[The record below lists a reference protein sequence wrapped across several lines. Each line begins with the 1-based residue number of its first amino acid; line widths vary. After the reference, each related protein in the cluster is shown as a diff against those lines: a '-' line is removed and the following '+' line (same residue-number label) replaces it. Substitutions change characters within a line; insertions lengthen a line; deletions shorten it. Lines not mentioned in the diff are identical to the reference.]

1 VNILKLD
8 EQIEDL
14 RRILNEAVSSKKT
27 LNENEILEWSQELDK
42 LIIKYY
48 NEVHKNKG
56 LKKAII

>member
-1 VNILKLD
+1 MNILKLD